1 MNTATNKPATWFWIV
16 STIALVWNLMGVMA
30 YITQV
35 TMSPETLQAMPE
47 PKRALYVSIPMW
59 ATGAFAFAV
68 WGGAA
73 GCVLLLL
80 RKKTGNRIVDP
91 VICRNFSS
99 TLPLLLHQQFDR
111 SIRTRWY
118 DHADHG
124 YHAWCFPNLVLPQG
138 SSQRLAEIKEVTPI
152 SIRCE

>member
-80 RKKTGNRIVDP
+80 RKKLATGLLILSFAGILVQLYHSFFISNSIEVYGP
-91 VICRNFSS
+91 GGMIMPIMVITLGAFQIWFSRKAAAKDW
-99 TLPLLLHQQFDR
+99 L
-111 SIRTRWY
+111 
-118 DHADHG
+118 
-124 YHAWCFPNLVLPQG
+124 
-138 SSQRLAEIKEVTPI
+138 K
-152 SIRCE
+152 